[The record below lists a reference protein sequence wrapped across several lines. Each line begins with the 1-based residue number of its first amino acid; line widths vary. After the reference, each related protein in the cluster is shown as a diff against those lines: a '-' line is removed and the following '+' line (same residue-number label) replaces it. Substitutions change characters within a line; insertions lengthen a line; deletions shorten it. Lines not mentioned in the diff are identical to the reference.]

1 MQVIT
6 AMKDLFPSEI
16 FSKHSKNFAPL
27 KPRLLDLYNNY
38 PNKDKIITLLD
49 YWVFNIFALKET
61 YGKDGLLSFCDSNTD
76 NPQRFSFL
84 YELSNFTFGASLQFN
99 KNNYIK
105 FFLLNCFI
113 NKLFIPGA
121 TLNGIT
127 SKILN
132 RISGHYIR
140 SLPVKENSVIKY
152 EVLKLIDEIMAPHFS
167 ILEID
172 KISSKLPDIFY
183 AEIVSVP
190 HGRNILV
197 KGACSSF
204 LEFAGIEKL
213 FLLDRE
219 LRIEGFQHGG
229 GYDIFKIDYFAEYE
243 KNYLIYFL
251 DGGFRRIIDLK
262 KNLRNLGNLK
272 T

>member
-1 MQVIT
+1 M
-6 AMKDLFPSEI
+6 
-16 FSKHSKNFAPL
+16 
-27 KPRLLDLYNNY
+27 
-38 PNKDKIITLLD
+38 
-49 YWVFNIFALKET
+49 
-61 YGKDGLLSFCDSNTD
+61 
-76 NPQRFSFL
+76 
-84 YELSNFTFGASLQFN
+84 
-99 KNNYIK
+99 
-105 FFLLNCFI
+105 
-113 NKLFIPGA
+113 
-121 TLNGIT
+121 
-127 SKILN
+127 
-132 RISGHYIR
+132 
-140 SLPVKENSVIKY
+140 
-152 EVLKLIDEIMAPHFS
+152 KLIDEIMAPHFS

-243 KNYLIYFL
+243 KKLSDIFFRW
-251 DGGFRRIIDLK
+251 GFSPHNRPQEKFKKFRESKNIKSVERRILWKVSED
-262 KNLRNLGNLK
+262 
-272 T
+272 